1 LLLRAGLQ
9 VTEFADI
16 IKCGRT
22 HMMDATPLSLGQE
35 FSGYEMQLRQ
45 AIAQISDVRKELYQI
60 ALGGSAV
67 GTGLNTPEGY
77 DVMVAVKIAKATG
90 LPFVTAPNK
99 FYALASS
106 DAIVAASGAV
116 KRAAVAMMKIAN
128 DLRLLGSGPRCGI
141 GEIRLPMNEPGSSIM
156 PGKTNPTQ
164 CEAITMICCQV
175 RPCFYCFLCPS
186 IIPRLVPC
194 GC

>member
-1 LLLRAGLQ
+1 
-9 VTEFADI
+9 
-16 IKCGRT
+16 
-22 HMMDATPLSLGQE
+22 MMDATPLSLGQE

-175 RPCFYCFLCPS
+175 RPCFFCFPCSS
-186 IIPRLVPC
+186 IITRLVPC